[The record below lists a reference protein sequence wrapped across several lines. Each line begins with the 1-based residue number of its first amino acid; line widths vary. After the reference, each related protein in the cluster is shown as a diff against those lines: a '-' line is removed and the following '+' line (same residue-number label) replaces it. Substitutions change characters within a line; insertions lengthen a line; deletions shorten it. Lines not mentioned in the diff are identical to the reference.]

1 MWCYEFSS
9 AFGAT
14 GGQAEQTHQT
24 PLPLADF
31 ALPGAWLPPF
41 LGRVVSQYSC
51 LPALCCKHSKG
62 AEVYQLHWD
71 ITHTQVVDD
80 PPKLSMN
87 MQEPGIK

>member
-24 PLPLADF
+24 PLPLADS

-41 LGRVVSQYSC
+41 LGRVVSQYSW

-62 AEVYQLHWD
+62 FLKSINSTGTLPMRKLLTILRRYQ
-71 ITHTQVVDD
+71 
-80 PPKLSMN
+80 
-87 MQEPGIK
+87 